1 VSLTAWLLLA
11 AAVSIV
17 VAVVHKAGGRAPK
30 SARQEGSPHVTRLGK
45 SVPADAAFTAWSGGD
60 IDEMRAAVSVQT
72 NPIDRHH
79 LLQELVHQTYR
90 RRKEASM
97 AALCQATAETYL
109 QEFHHLYRA
118 LRRQLPDDTPVHITV
133 FQHYA
138 TLLSERGNFTR
149 AVEVCELALSEGL
162 HDGTAS
168 GFQGRIARIKAA
180 AAKAA

>member
-17 VAVVHKAGGRAPK
+17 IAVVRKAGGRSPQ
-30 SARQEGSPHVTRLGK
+30 SARQESGPFVTRLGK
-45 SVPADAAFTAWSGGD
+45 SVPADAAFFAWTGGD
-60 IDEMRAAVSVQT
+60 IDEMRAALSVQT

-90 RRKEASM
+90 RRKEAAM
-97 AALCQATAETYL
+97 AALCHSTAETYL
-109 QEFHHLYRA
+109 AEF
-118 LRRQLPDDTPVHITV
+118 PTIFPVLVKDWKGETYHISV
-133 FQHYA
+133 FQHFA
-138 TLLSERGNFTR
+138 TLLTEQGDYIR
-149 AVEVCELALSEGL
+149 AIQVCELALSKGL

-168 GFQGRIARIKAA
+168 GFEGRIQRIKKT